1 MSDSEDLPSDIEEAA
16 TSAVSTLLPSKSKD
30 KYKKIYNRFTS
41 WCEKK
46 NLKNHLQEKVLLAYF
61 SELSKSY
68 SSSSL
73 WAFYSMIRAVASMKN
88 NIDISKYAQLQAF
101 LKRKSEG
108 YKPKKSRTFT
118 KEEIARFLKE
128 ADDKKFLLTKVGLV
142 IGIAGACR
150 KQELT
155 NLLNE
160 KVKDKGSV
168 FHIEITTTKT
178 KISREFFIT
187 SGGFEGINMVEIV
200 RRYKS
205 LRPSNTGHD
214 RFFVGFRQGVC
225 IRQPVGINTFGN
237 MPKNIASFL
246 NLPYLEQYTGHCFR
260 RSSTSILADSG
271 ADLLTIK
278 RHGGWKSNTVAEGYI
293 DTSKGNKKKIAAKIL
308 GEETPSA
315 SNSGD
320 SSFNIEKH
328 TESVISGTGINFTF
342 NIYNK

>member
-88 NIDISKYAQLQAF
+88 NIDIK
-101 LKRKSEG
+101 
-108 YKPKKSRTFT
+108 
-118 KEEIARFLKE
+118 EIARFLKE

-160 KVKDKGSV
+160 KVKDEGSV

-187 SGGFEGINMVEIV
+187 SGGFEGELEPCVQARHLKDKKANYVKTNMIGDTSIDITPATATDYRLITKVLEAD
-200 RRYKS
+200 K
-205 LRPSNTGHD
+205 
-214 RFFVGFRQGVC
+214 
-225 IRQPVGINTFGN
+225 
-237 MPKNIASFL
+237 
-246 NLPYLEQYTGHCFR
+246 PYLSKAGLSAGQRVPHVEWRTQNTKAMW
-260 RSSTSILADSG
+260 RSSADQSRQRWQPSVIGVRNSSTGRADERRNPKPKCG
-271 ADLLTIK
+271 ADHETGRCEKPREEPARCAHCSGPHPASYRGVPSIPTQ
-278 RHGGWKSNTVAEGYI
+278 KSYPKPA
-293 DTSKGNKKKIAAKIL
+293 KKTRGCKQ
-308 GEETPSA
+308 TRNHRWSA
-315 SNSGD
+315 D
-320 SSFNIEKH
+320 A
-328 TESVISGTGINFTF
+328 
-342 NIYNK
+342 